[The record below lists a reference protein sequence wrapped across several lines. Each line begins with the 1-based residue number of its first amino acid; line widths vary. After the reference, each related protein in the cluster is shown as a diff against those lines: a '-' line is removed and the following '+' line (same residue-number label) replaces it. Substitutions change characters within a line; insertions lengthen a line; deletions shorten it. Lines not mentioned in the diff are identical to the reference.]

1 MSSNNE
7 IILKIIGDFER
18 IINKILDS
26 DKGYKSIIE
35 RSIKKL
41 DNVYVEEIYKQPLI
55 SKGDRK
61 RIEEKNI
68 KTLLD
73 GLEGKDTLGELMEF

>member
-18 IINKILDS
+18 IIYKILDS
-26 DKGYKSIIE
+26 DKDYKSIIE
-35 RSIKKL
+35 RSIKKP
-41 DNVYVEEIYKQPLI
+41 DIVDVEGIYKQRLI
-55 SKGDRK
+55 SKGDRE
-61 RIEEKNI
+61 RIEIKNI

-73 GLEGKDTLGELMEF
+73 GLKGKDTLGELMEF